1 MQNLTDDAKAIL
13 MLCGRFGKNDAQGA
27 VKPLSLLEY
36 NRLAEW
42 MMNRNIRPADLLSGV
57 PEGMV
62 TDARAGIDTARIRK
76 LLSRGVA
83 MAFAVE
89 KWTHNGIWIV
99 CRSDEA
105 YPARLKRQLKRT
117 QAPPILFG
125 VGDMG
130 LLSKGGLAVVG
141 SRNVDASGEVFTRM
155 AGETCARDGL
165 PVVSGGARGVDQVA
179 MLSAL
184 NAGGDV
190 IGVMADGLLK
200 AAVVGKYREGIRKK
214 RLVLISPFHPEAR
227 FIVGNAMGRN
237 KLVYALADFALVVSA
252 EKGKGGTWTGAKEE
266 LNRTESKPVFVRME
280 GEVPEGNRALIDI
293 GARPFPEPPWKNNL
307 RKLIEEAALEQFKT
321 MPSQVPL
328 FGKPELE
335 PVAKASVKEERG
347 VYKDQTGAGAATPT
361 EKTPLE
367 ASFPQTAYEAVLPVL
382 LKLLQD
388 WKTPKDLA
396 EELEVRKVQIDD
408 WVRRAIEEGMIEKKN
423 HPVHY
428 RRKIRKEYG

>member
-13 MLCGRFGKNDAQGA
+13 MLCGRFGKNDTQGA

-42 MMNRNIRPADLLSGV
+42 MMNRNISPSDLLSGV

-76 LLSRGVA
+76 LLSRGAA

-89 KWTHNGIWIV
+89 KWMHNGIWIV

-105 YPARLKRQLKRT
+105 YPGRLKRHLKRT

-125 VGDMG
+125 VGDRG

-141 SRNVDASGEVFTRM
+141 SRNVDASGEAFTRR
-155 AGETCARDGL
+155 AGETCAQDGL
-165 PVVSGGARGVDQVA
+165 PIVSGGARGVDQVA

-184 NAGGDV
+184 KTGGDV
-190 IGVMADGLLK
+190 IGVMADGLSK
-200 AAVVGKYREGIRKK
+200 AAVAGKYREGIREK
-214 RLVLISPFHPEAR
+214 RLVLISPFHPEVR

-266 LNRTESKPVFVRME
+266 LNRTESIPVFVRME

-293 GARPFPEPPWKNNL
+293 GARPFPEPPWQNNL
-307 RKLIEEAALEQFKT
+307 RKLIEKAALEPLKT
-321 MPSQVPL
+321 VPSQVPL
-328 FGKPELE
+328 FGKPELDS
-335 PVAKASVKEERG
+335 VAKVSVKEERG
-347 VYKDQTGAGAATPT
+347 VYEDQTGAGVATPT

-367 ASFPQTAYEAVLPVL
+367 TGFPQTAYEAVLPIL
-382 LKLLQD
+382 LKILQD

-396 EELEVRKVQIDD
+396 EELEARKVQIDD
-408 WVRRAIEEGMIEKKN
+408 WVRRAMEEGMIEKKN
-423 HPVHY
+423 RPVRY
-428 RRKIRKEYG
+428 RRKIKKEYR